1 VRRVVLAILIGS
13 AALLGGMP
21 PAAATTTT
29 WSVVPSPSPGTG
41 VFNAVFASVSAV
53 SPTDAWAVGRDNSPC
68 ATAPARTSSACDDH
82 TLAEHWDGASWTAVA
97 TPDRGGSSNSLNGV
111 AAIAADDVW
120 AVGSSDNATRGV
132 TRTLAE
138 HWNGTDWS
146 IVRTKNNSTAFGA
159 VSVFTSVAAVG
170 PRKVWAAGYAIT
182 AGGGSIEMLFERWNG
197 TRWRKFP
204 SPTLGG
210 FQFATGLAVVSAR
223 DIWAVGYDASG
234 SPSRNVSAHWD
245 GTSWTLVPT
254 PNIAGGTPADNK
266 LQGVAAVS
274 SNDVWAVGWENNID
288 GLNKQQTITMH
299 WDGSA
304 WTVVP
309 SPNPNTSGGELF
321 AVTALSSTDVWAVG
335 ESRNFDT
342 GEQSSLTMQW
352 DGSVW
357 TVVPSPNGFFT
368 TTLFGADIL
377 SGGTAWA
384 VGSTEVSGECCLRTF
399 VLQTTSG

>member
-21 PAAATTTT
+21 AAAAATTA

-53 SPTDAWAVGRDNSPC
+53 SPTDAWAVGSDNSPC

-97 TPDRGGSSNSLNGV
+97 TLDRAGSSNSLNGV
-111 AAIAADDVW
+111 AAIAPDDVW

-146 IVRTKNNSTAFGA
+146 IVRTRNNATTFGA

-197 TRWRKFP
+197 TRWRKVSSP
-204 SPTLGG
+204 SVGG
-210 FQFATGLAVVSAR
+210 FQFVTGLSVLSAR

-234 SPSRNVSAHWD
+234 SASKNVSAHWD

-299 WDGSA
+299 WDGGA

-321 AVTALSSTDVWAVG
+321 AVTALSSSDVWAVG

-352 DGSVW
+352 NGSAW
-357 TVVPSPNGFFT
+357 AVVPSPNGFFT

-377 SGGTAWA
+377 PGGTAWA

-399 VLQTTSG
+399 VLQTTNG